1 MTAFTVLDGT
11 RRHSDLGERI
21 SEILHTVAP
30 IVEKTTS
37 LYLPPEVRFR
47 LLPPTMWRDE
57 FRQNRERILARD
69 IADLVDLKPEE
80 IGRVR
85 AALKVTSVVP
95 VLVWPL
101 MLAITVEAADGQSE
115 TILAPRALRHG
126 GVADEPFLHQVVAH
140 ELVHQLQA
148 EARSGVVWRTY
159 FPHLR
164 EIRPNAVVAIAEG
177 HAQWTDQQV
186 TERLFGEPADHH
198 KQARRSL
205 RYRLHERIP
214 RVRRLGP
221 PRALYEQGARLIAR
235 TVEVGGTDLVNRVW
249 KDATLLPT
257 DGEIA
262 DPDAWTDRLSGRQ
275 ERIGTEQNGSGG
287 QGCVHCGTTTG
298 GCTDPNRHG
307 LM

>member
-1 MTAFTVLDGT
+1 MTVFTILAAT

-21 SEILHTVAP
+21 SAILHTVAP
-30 IVEKTTS
+30 IVEETTS
-37 LYLPPEVRFR
+37 LCLPPEVRFR
-47 LLPPTMWRDE
+47 LVTPTMWRDE
-57 FRQNRERILARD
+57 FRQNRERALARD
-69 IADLVDLKPEE
+69 VADLVDLPEE
-80 IGRVR
+80 INRVR

-101 MLAITVEAADGQSE
+101 MLAITVKAADGQSE
-115 TILAPRALRHG
+115 TIIAPRALHHG
-126 GVADEPFLHQVVAH
+126 GVADEPLLHQVVAH

-159 FPHLR
+159 FARLR
-164 EIRPNAVVAIAEG
+164 EIRPNGVVAIAEG
-177 HAQWTDQQV
+177 HAQWADQQV
-186 TERLFGEPADHH
+186 TERLFGEPTDHRT
-198 KQARRSL
+198 QARRSL
-205 RYRLHERIP
+205 RYRLHERTP
-214 RVRRLGP
+214 RIRRLRP
-221 PRALYEQGARLIAR
+221 PRALYEQGARLIAH